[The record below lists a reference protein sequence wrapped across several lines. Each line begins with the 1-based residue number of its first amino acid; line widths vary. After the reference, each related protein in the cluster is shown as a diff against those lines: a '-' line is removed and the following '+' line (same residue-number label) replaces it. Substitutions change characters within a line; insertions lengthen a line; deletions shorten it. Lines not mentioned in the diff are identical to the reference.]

1 MLRIHMD
8 ILELGDL
15 VPQHKPIRLNRKISQ
30 ELVGPEGAKTITYK
44 TEPIV
49 LQAYLYGP
57 RCPVVIKSKLRQVWE
72 AYSKTVQESGYSD
85 EAFQVYARDSF
96 IALIPGIEFDEADVL
111 ASDDDTANGM
121 CVKTL
126 KYLNYWRGGTDDQE
140 EQTADPEAKAETEQS
155 TTQESSPIS
164 A

>member
-1 MLRIHMD
+1 MD

-15 VPQHKPIRLNRKISQ
+15 VPEHKPIRLNRKVSQ

-57 RCPVVIKSKLRQVWE
+57 RCPVVVKSKLRQVWE
-72 AYSKTVQESGYSD
+72 RYSKTVQEAGYSD
-85 EAFQVYARDSF
+85 AAFQEYARDSF
-96 IALIPGIEFDEADVL
+96 LALIPGIEFDEADIL
-111 ASDDDTANGM
+111 ASDDDVANGM

-126 KYLNYWRGGTDDQE
+126 KYLGYWHGDQ
-140 EQTADPEAKAETEQS
+140 TTDPEVKAETGTDQVSIME
-155 TTQESSPIS
+155 ESSPIS